1 MSQCGRSQSFLLLY
15 TRPMYAHK
23 QHYSPPHWRIR
34 PLLGQKKSG
43 GRNHSLH
50 KHSRSHLQYT
60 TVCPTPRPGA
70 QGRRM
75 LTFAEVVILL
85 SQRGILT
92 DKDKTLTS
100 NLPKKVWHS
109 WGDPKLFNSNI
120 PVVSFYVFFSRVGR
134 STADHVEG
142 ETAAEAVNVSQRR
155 VPGWV
160 HYFLPFTV
168 TTVQSISIS
177 CSQGIATAQQ
187 KQNME
192 NQGPCRPLCL
202 PQLQNHGNESW
213 NWPTNNLICCSTLN
227 IMDLA
232 VISLKFSLQEEGW
245 NAHQYIGPT
254 KQLRLKDVKAA
265 AKSRKKAKW
274 VGGETSV
281 GDPFGRGV
289 KDF

>member
-1 MSQCGRSQSFLLLY
+1 MLVCAYPKTNCPCWWQAPDEWVPRGHTAIYFASIMSQCGRSQSFLLLY

-109 WGDPKLFNSNI
+109 
-120 PVVSFYVFFSRVGR
+120 
-134 STADHVEG
+134 
-142 ETAAEAVNVSQRR
+142 
-155 VPGWV
+155 
-160 HYFLPFTV
+160 
-168 TTVQSISIS
+168 
-177 CSQGIATAQQ
+177 
-187 KQNME
+187 
-192 NQGPCRPLCL
+192 
-202 PQLQNHGNESW
+202 
-213 NWPTNNLICCSTLN
+213 
-227 IMDLA
+227 
-232 VISLKFSLQEEGW
+232 
-245 NAHQYIGPT
+245 
-254 KQLRLKDVKAA
+254 
-265 AKSRKKAKW
+265 
-274 VGGETSV
+274 
-281 GDPFGRGV
+281 
-289 KDF
+289 